1 MGYLKWL
8 GHAAFEVELMG
19 RRILIDP
26 WISNPNSPVTLS
38 ELSKVDFILVTHDH
52 SDHLGETVQI
62 ANKTN
67 ATVVSIFELA
77 TYLAEKEGV
86 KNTIGMNIGGPVKL
100 TNEIEVYMTPA
111 LHSSTHGSPAGFVI
125 KSPEAVIYH
134 AGDTGLFSD
143 MELIGRLYKPDIALL
158 PIGGYFTMDPREAAY
173 AVSLINPRAVVPMH
187 YNTFPQIR
195 QDPEEFKNLAE
206 SLAPHVRVYVM
217 KPGDVLNLPIK

>member
-19 RRILIDP
+19 KRILIDP
-26 WISNPNSPVTLS
+26 WISNPNSPVTLG

-52 SDHLGETVQI
+52 SDHLGEAVQI

-77 TYLAEKEGV
+77 VYLAEKEGV

-111 LHSSTHGSPAGFVI
+111 LHSSTHGSPVGFVI

-143 MELIGRLYKPDIALL
+143 MELIGRLYKPDVALL
-158 PIGGYFTMDPREAAY
+158 PIGGYFTMSPREAAY

-195 QDPEEFKNLAE
+195 QDPEEFRNLTE

>member
-158 PIGGYFTMDPREAAY
+158 PIGGYFTMGPREAAY

>member
-1 MGYLKWL
+1 MGYLRWL
-8 GHAAFEVELMG
+8 GHAAFEIELMG

-26 WISNPNSPVTLS
+26 WISNPNSPVTLG
-38 ELSKVDFILVTHDH
+38 ELGNVDFILVTHDH
-52 SDHLGETVQI
+52 SDHLGEAVQI

-67 ATVVSIFELA
+67 ATVVAVFELA
-77 TYLAEKEGV
+77 VHLAEREGV

-111 LHSSTHGSPAGFVI
+111 MHSSTHGSPVGFVI

-134 AGDTGLFSD
+134 AGDTGLFND
-143 MELIGRLYKPDIALL
+143 MELIGRLYRPDIALL
-158 PIGGYFTMDPREAAY
+158 PIGGYFTMSPREAAY

-187 YNTFPQIR
+187 YNTFPQIK
-195 QDPEEFKNLAE
+195 QDPEEFRNLVE

-217 KPGDVLNLPIK
+217 KPGDTLNLPIK

>member
-187 YNTFPQIR
+187 YNTFPQIK

>member
-52 SDHLGETVQI
+52 SDHLGEAVQI

-158 PIGGYFTMDPREAAY
+158 PIGGYFTMGPREAAY